1 MKALSVIQMFFGA
14 LSGADACYLGYIK
27 AGIIHQEPGTVFSL
41 PPNAILEYVLL
52 GCGVVILGCAIFQ
65 MKSRIKLS
73 GWQTLL
79 GAVITLG
86 ALFFSVRAATL
97 GHGEVSA
104 LYYTVYGFL
113 ALGIAVVILALVQL
127 FKGYSKQS
135 I

>member
-1 MKALSVIQMFFGA
+1 MFFGA
-14 LSGADACYLGYIK
+14 LAGVDAGYLGYYK
-27 AGIIHQEPGTVFSL
+27 AGIIHKEPGTVFSL

-52 GCGVVILGCAIFQ
+52 GSGVVILVCALFQ

-73 GWQTLL
+73 GWQALL

-86 ALFFSVRAATL
+86 ALFFSIRAATL

-113 ALGIAVVILALVQL
+113 ALGITAVIVALVQL
-127 FKGYSKQS
+127 FKGYSQQS